1 MKRTLIIPATIAL
14 LTGMAATAQEPN
26 ATDMDVNASAS
37 VEKTSDTQNIDEL
50 SIEELNALQLKVLED
65 PKASDATTE
74 TNTQTMIM
82 AEADTSMSAETDMET
97 GLDTQETYDPAITNP
112 EQMDPA
118 GDVKTPDW
126 DKTQSADVTV
136 DGSVDAD
143 MNDTT
148 TAEADITADT
158 EMGVGGPDYASET
171 DAMAD
176 LAMQG
181 TIADLAAEDPR
192 FTTFVALVEQAGL
205 TDKLDGDAEYTV
217 FAPTNAAFEK
227 LDPELVTELKSGEA
241 DDKLTSILKAHIV
254 EGETLSSNIA
264 DGEMSVATLAD
275 ADISV
280 NKSGDSV
287 TIGNATVVAADIDA
301 SNGVIHAVDTVIMP
315 DDNES

>member
-1 MKRTLIIPATIAL
+1 M
-14 LTGMAATAQEPN
+14 
-26 ATDMDVNASAS
+26 
-37 VEKTSDTQNIDEL
+37 
-50 SIEELNALQLKVLED
+50 LED
-65 PKASDATTE
+65 PKASDVTTE

-82 AEADTSMSAETDMET
+82 AEADTGMSAETDMET

-126 DKTQSADVTV
+126 DETQSADLTV

-227 LDPELVTELKSGEA
+227 LDPELVTKLKSGEA
-241 DDKLTSILKAHIV
+241 NDKLTSILKAHIV

-315 DDNES
+315 DDES

>member
-37 VEKTSDTQNIDEL
+37 MEKTSDTQNIDEL

-126 DKTQSADVTV
+126 DETQSADVTV

-227 LDPELVTELKSGEA
+227 LDPELVTKLKSGEA

-315 DDNES
+315 DDES

>member
-37 VEKTSDTQNIDEL
+37 MEKTSDTQNIDEL

-97 GLDTQETYDPAITNP
+97 GLDTQETYDPALTNP

-126 DKTQSADVTV
+126 DETQSADVTV

-227 LDPELVTELKSGEA
+227 LDPELVTKLKSGEA

-315 DDNES
+315 DDES

>member
-82 AEADTSMSAETDMET
+82 AEADTGMSAETDMET

-126 DKTQSADVTV
+126 DETQSADVTV

-227 LDPELVTELKSGEA
+227 LDPELVTKLKSGEA
-241 DDKLTSILKAHIV
+241 NDKLTSILKAHIV

-315 DDNES
+315 DDES

>member
-37 VEKTSDTQNIDEL
+37 MEKTSDTQNIDEL

-82 AEADTSMSAETDMET
+82 AEADTSMSAETDVET

-126 DKTQSADVTV
+126 DETQSADVTV

-148 TAEADITADT
+148 MAEADITADT

-192 FTTFVALVEQAGL
+192 FTTFVAMVEQAGL

-227 LDPELVTELKSGEA
+227 LDPELVTKLKSGEA
-241 DDKLTSILKAHIV
+241 NDKLTSILKAHIV

-275 ADISV
+275 ADVSV

-315 DDNES
+315 DEES

>member
-37 VEKTSDTQNIDEL
+37 MEKTSDTQNIDEL

-97 GLDTQETYDPAITNP
+97 GLDTQETYDPALTNP

-126 DKTQSADVTV
+126 DETQSADATV

-227 LDPELVTELKSGEA
+227 LDPELVTKLKSGEA
-241 DDKLTSILKAHIV
+241 NDKLTSILKAHIV

-315 DDNES
+315 DDES

>member
-26 ATDMDVNASAS
+26 ATDMDVNVSAS

-82 AEADTSMSAETDMET
+82 AEADTSVSAETDMET

-112 EQMDPA
+112 EQMDPV

-126 DKTQSADVTV
+126 DETQSADVAV

-227 LDPELVTELKSGEA
+227 LDPELVTQLKSGEA

-315 DDNES
+315 DDES

>member
-97 GLDTQETYDPAITNP
+97 GLDTQETYDPALTNP

-126 DKTQSADVTV
+126 DETQSADATV

-148 TAEADITADT
+148 TAEADITTDT

-227 LDPELVTELKSGEA
+227 LDPELVTKLKSGEA

-315 DDNES
+315 DEES

>member
-126 DKTQSADVTV
+126 DETQSADATV

-227 LDPELVTELKSGEA
+227 LDPELVTKLKSGEA

-315 DDNES
+315 DDES

>member
-37 VEKTSDTQNIDEL
+37 MEKTSDTQNIDEL

-65 PKASDATTE
+65 PKASDATAE
-74 TNTQTMIM
+74 TDTIIM
-82 AEADTSMSAETDMET
+82 AEADTSMNAETD
-97 GLDTQETYDPAITNP
+97 
-112 EQMDPA
+112 
-118 GDVKTPDW
+118 
-126 DKTQSADVTV
+126 QSADVTV
-136 DGSVDAD
+136 DGSDAD

-148 TAEADITADT
+148 TAEADITAET

-192 FTTFVALVEQAGL
+192 FTTFVAMVEQAGL

-227 LDPELVTELKSGEA
+227 LDPLLVTKLKSGDA
-241 DDKLTSILKAHIV
+241 NDKLTSILKAHIV

-264 DGEMSVATLAD
+264 DGEISVTTLAD
-275 ADISV
+275 ADVSV

-315 DDNES
+315 DEES

>member
-37 VEKTSDTQNIDEL
+37 MEKTSDTQNIDEL

-82 AEADTSMSAETDMET
+82 AEADTGMSAETDMET

-126 DKTQSADVTV
+126 DETQSADVTV

-227 LDPELVTELKSGEA
+227 LDPELVTKLKSGEA
-241 DDKLTSILKAHIV
+241 NDKLTSILKAHIV

-315 DDNES
+315 DDES

>member
-65 PKASDATTE
+65 PKASNATTE

-97 GLDTQETYDPAITNP
+97 GLDTQETYNPAITNP

-126 DKTQSADVTV
+126 DETQSADVTV

-227 LDPELVTELKSGEA
+227 LDPELVTKLKSGEA

-315 DDNES
+315 DDES

>member
-37 VEKTSDTQNIDEL
+37 MEKTSDTQNIDEL

-126 DKTQSADVTV
+126 DETQSADVTV

-148 TAEADITADT
+148 TAEADITTDT

-227 LDPELVTELKSGEA
+227 LDPELVTKLKSGEA

-315 DDNES
+315 DDES

>member
-97 GLDTQETYDPAITNP
+97 GLDTQETYDPALTNP

-126 DKTQSADVTV
+126 DETQSADATV

-148 TAEADITADT
+148 TAEADITTDT

-227 LDPELVTELKSGEA
+227 LDPELVTKLKSGEA

-315 DDNES
+315 DDES

>member
-37 VEKTSDTQNIDEL
+37 MEKTSDTQNIDEL

-97 GLDTQETYDPAITNP
+97 GLDTQETYDPALTNP

-126 DKTQSADVTV
+126 DETQSADVTV

-227 LDPELVTELKSGEA
+227 LDPELVTKLKSGEA
-241 DDKLTSILKAHIV
+241 NDKLTSILKAHIV

-315 DDNES
+315 DDES

>member
-82 AEADTSMSAETDMET
+82 AEADTGMSAETDMET
-97 GLDTQETYDPAITNP
+97 GLDTQETYDPALTNP

-126 DKTQSADVTV
+126 DETQSADATV

-148 TAEADITADT
+148 TAEADITTDT

-227 LDPELVTELKSGEA
+227 LDPELVTKLKSGEA
-241 DDKLTSILKAHIV
+241 NDKLTSILKAHIV

-315 DDNES
+315 DDES

>member
-37 VEKTSDTQNIDEL
+37 MEKTSDTQNIDEL

-65 PKASDATTE
+65 PKASDATAE
-74 TNTQTMIM
+74 TDTIIM
-82 AEADTSMSAETDMET
+82 AEADTSMNAETDVET

-126 DKTQSADVTV
+126 DETQSADVTV
-136 DGSVDAD
+136 DGSDAD

-148 TAEADITADT
+148 TAEADITAET

-192 FTTFVALVEQAGL
+192 FTTFVAMVEQAGL

-227 LDPELVTELKSGEA
+227 LDPLLVTKLKSGDA
-241 DDKLTSILKAHIV
+241 NDKLTSILKAHIV

-264 DGEMSVATLAD
+264 DGEMSVTTLAD
-275 ADISV
+275 ADVSV

-315 DDNES
+315 DEES